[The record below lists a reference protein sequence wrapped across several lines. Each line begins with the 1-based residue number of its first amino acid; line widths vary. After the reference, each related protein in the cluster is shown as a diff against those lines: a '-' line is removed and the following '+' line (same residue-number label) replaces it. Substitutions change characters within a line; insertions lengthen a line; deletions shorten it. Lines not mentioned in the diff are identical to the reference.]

1 MRTKSKKE
9 TKKFQISDLRSH
21 ADQGDPK
28 VQHCAD
34 SIQREMRRLAQAF
47 RKLDCRQD
55 DLEWEQTTFIR
66 GVIRDKT
73 GHDGLVVVC
82 MEECDDLGKVAVEG
96 QCVFT
101 WHSFYTDGG
110 KESYRSAMIENP
122 TWLEV
127 AFIANEAIRVSQDYD
142 HCFLESIY
150 STGTTQDGI
159 PLYELGFGS

>member
-9 TKKFQISDLRSH
+9 TAKFQISDLRSH

-73 GHDGLVVVC
+73 GHDGLVGVW
-82 MEECDDLGKVAVEG
+82 MEECDDLGKVAVKG
-96 QCVFT
+96 KCVFT
-101 WHSFYTDGG
+101 YHSMYTDGG
-110 KESYRSAMIENP
+110 EETYRSAMIENP

-142 HCFLESIY
+142 HCFLEWID
-150 STGTTQDGI
+150 STGTTQEGI
-159 PLYELGFGS
+159 SLYELRFGS